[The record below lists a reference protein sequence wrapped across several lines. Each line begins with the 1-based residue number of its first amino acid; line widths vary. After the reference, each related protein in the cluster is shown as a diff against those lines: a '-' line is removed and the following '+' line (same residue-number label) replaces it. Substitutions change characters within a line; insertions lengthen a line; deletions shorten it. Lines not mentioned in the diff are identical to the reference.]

1 MEETKSTEPGA
12 PSTLQLL
19 GSVRRGN
26 VFEDTVEQLLRGI
39 RIGLFSP
46 GTRLPSERELS
57 EKLGVSRATLR
68 EALAE
73 LQKAKYVEVQRGRY
87 GGTMVA
93 KELPVVEGSI
103 EPHDEAHVEDVL
115 IFRNIVEPAAAGM
128 AAAAALTAEQRQNL
142 LAALEAVGSA
152 ETSNYRPLDARL
164 HVLIGEYSG
173 SSMLAS
179 SVADVRA
186 ATSELLDRIPFLDV
200 NVAHSEKQHADIV
213 KAILAG
219 NSKQAEALMREHL
232 EGTASLLRGFLKQS

>member
-1 MEETKSTEPGA
+1 MTENTPA
-12 PSTLQLL
+12 ASNATSTLQLL

-68 EALAE
+68 DALAE

-93 KELPVVEGSI
+93 SELPVVEGTL
-103 EPHDEAHVEDVL
+103 EPHDGAHVEDVL
-115 IFRNIVEPAAAGM
+115 MFRNIVEPAAAGM
-128 AAAAALTAEQRQNL
+128 AAAASLTAAQRQTL
-142 LAALEAVGSA
+142 QAALEAVGSA

-173 SSMLAS
+173 SKMLAS
-179 SVADVRA
+179 AVADVRA
-186 ATSELLDRIPFLDV
+186 ATSELLDRIPFLDA
-200 NVAHSEKQHADIV
+200 NVTHSEKQHADIV
-213 KAILAG
+213 KAILSG
-219 NSKQAEALMREHL
+219 NSKQAEALMKEHL
-232 EGTASLLRGFLKQS
+232 EGTASLLRGFLKQN